1 MSGVKAKLK
10 VVLQAD
16 ETVVAESEDAGLW
29 QRVLLAINN
38 KGAGGGDPSLL
49 DDADASTP
57 SARRPDPRRTGDLPT
72 AGNGDDVA
80 RFARAV
86 GISADTIEGA
96 CAPSRTSP
104 YLTLDM
110 HCWNAMKEQTP
121 PRGPGSISPIAA
133 AATLL
138 SLWMQTAKLG
148 AATQA
153 EAQKVLG
160 TINLRDANA
169 ARSIQ
174 AAEWLQGRAG
184 GVIVLNPARAKRAV
198 AVARAFCSQDWKS
211 DLTWKGGS
219 AE

>member
-10 VVLQAD
+10 VVLQAND
-16 ETVVAESEDAGLW
+16 TVVAESEDAVLW
-29 QRVLLAINN
+29 QRVLLAIN
-38 KGAGGGDPSLL
+38 KGIGAGCSSLL
-49 DDADASTP
+49 EDEASPPPEDAGHIPNIPRAS
-57 SARRPDPRRTGDLPT
+57 D
-72 AGNGDDVA
+72 GDDLG

-86 GISADTIEGA
+86 GISAAIIEGA
-96 CAPSRTSP
+96 CAPSKTSP

-121 PRGPGSISPIAA
+121 PRGPGSISPMAV

-138 SLWMQTAKLG
+138 ALWMQTAKLG

-169 ARSIQ
+169 TRSIQ
-174 AAEWLQGRAG
+174 QAEWLQGRGG

-198 AVARAFCSQDWKS
+198 AIARAFCSQDWKS
-211 DLTWKGGS
+211 DLT
-219 AE
+219 

>member
-1 MSGVKAKLK
+1 MSGVKAKLR

-16 ETVVAESEDAGLW
+16 ETVVAESDDAGLW
-29 QRVLLAINN
+29 QRVLLAIN
-38 KGAGGGDPSLL
+38 KGAGGGSSLLEDEGQLRLPAQATDPQRSGNLPSLG
-49 DDADASTP
+49 DD
-57 SARRPDPRRTGDLPT
+57 
-72 AGNGDDVA
+72 DDVA
-80 RFARAV
+80 RFAKAV
-86 GISADTIEGA
+86 GINVAIMEGA
-96 CAPSRTSP
+96 CAPSKTSP

-121 PRGPGSISPIAA
+121 PRGPGSISPIAV

-138 SLWMQTAKLG
+138 ALWMKTAKLG
-148 AATQA
+148 TATQA

-160 TINLRDANA
+160 TINLRDSNA

-211 DLTWKGGS
+211 DLTWKGSS